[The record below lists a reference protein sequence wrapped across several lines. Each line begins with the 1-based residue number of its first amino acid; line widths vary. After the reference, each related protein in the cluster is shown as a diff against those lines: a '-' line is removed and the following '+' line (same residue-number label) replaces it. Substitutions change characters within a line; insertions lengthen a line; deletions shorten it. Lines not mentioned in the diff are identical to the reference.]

1 MPRNLR
7 ESGAGYGKSRSS
19 AANDDPLLKVLLDI
33 KDNSNF
39 RMEQV
44 RSIFQINDIL
54 IFVFRVLPGTSRK
67 AKNRRS
73 KM

>member
-1 MPRNLR
+1 MSRNLR

-44 RSIFQINDIL
+44 RSIFQINDVL
-54 IFVFRVLPGTSRK
+54 IFVVRFLPDTSKK
-67 AKNRRS
+67 AKNRQS
-73 KM
+73 KI

>member
-7 ESGAGYGKSRSS
+7 ESGSGYGKSRSS

-39 RMEQV
+39 KMEQV
-44 RSIFQINDIL
+44 RNSFLFDDVM
-54 IFVFRVLPGTSRK
+54 IFVNSHPPEK
-67 AKNRRS
+67 S
-73 KM
+73 KKVRNKPSKT